1 MKRTLILL
9 IIVSL
14 SMASF
19 SVLSKDKWE
28 FPEYTVEGLKRVP
41 NPESLTVVYAEPG
54 ANLTQYKRVYITEPL
69 VAFKK
74 NWQREQNR
82 TVGTNISTSDMD
94 RGKKAVAELFMDVF
108 TKELEKG
115 GYQLTQERAE
125 DVLIVRPAILDLDIN
140 APDSMSSTIGGSY
153 SRDFGSM
160 TMYIE
165 LYDSETGDLLA
176 KAMDKRV
183 SHNNMY
189 MYSQSRPAIRQQ
201 ARRMMEPWAE
211 ALRKGLDRAH
221 QETGEEKD

>member
-1 MKRTLILL
+1 MA
-9 IIVSL
+9 SYSAL
-14 SMASF
+14 SM
-19 SVLSKDKWE
+19 DDWE

-41 NPESLTVVYAEPG
+41 HPESLTVVYAEPG
-54 ANLTQYKRVYITEPL
+54 ANLAQYQRVYLTEPL

-74 NWQREQNR
+74 NWQRDKNR
-82 TVGTNISTSDMD
+82 SVGTNISSNDME
-94 RGKKAVAELFMDVF
+94 RMKKAAAELFTDVF

-115 GYQLTQERAE
+115 GYQLVQERAE
-125 DVLIVRPAILDLDIN
+125 DVLIVKPAILDLDIPV
-140 APDSMSSTIGGSY
+140 PDTISAVQGGSY
-153 SRDFGSM
+153 SRNFGSM
-160 TMYIE
+160 TMYVE
-165 LYDSETGDLLA
+165 LYDSETGDMLA

-183 SHNNMY
+183 SHNSLY